1 MNKEEY
7 KLYVQ
12 DIYDKLMSIKEE
24 RGISLGEINH
34 IENLTDEELHNLEN
48 EIIKEIMRIEQI
60 IKEVF

>member
-1 MNKEEY
+1 MNNEEY
-7 KLYVQ
+7 KMYVQ
-12 DIYDKLMSIKEE
+12 DIYDKLMLIKEE

>member
-12 DIYDKLMSIKEE
+12 DIYDKLMLIKEE
-24 RGISLGEINH
+24 RGISYGEINH
-34 IENLTDEELHNLEN
+34 IENLTDKELHNLEK

>member
-24 RGISLGEINH
+24 RGISYGEINY
-34 IENLTDEELHNLEN
+34 IENLTEKELHNLEN
-48 EIIKEIMRIEQI
+48 EIIKEIIRIEQI

>member
-1 MNKEEY
+1 MNNEEY

-12 DIYDKLMSIKEE
+12 DIYDKLMLIKEE
-24 RGISLGEINH
+24 RGISYGEINH
-34 IENLTDEELHNLEN
+34 IENLTEKELHNLEN